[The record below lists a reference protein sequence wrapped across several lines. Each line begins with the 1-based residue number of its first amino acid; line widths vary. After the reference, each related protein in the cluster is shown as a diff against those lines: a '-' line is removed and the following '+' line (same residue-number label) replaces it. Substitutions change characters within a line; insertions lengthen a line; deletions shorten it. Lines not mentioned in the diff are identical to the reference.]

1 MWEPILNVLIAALG
15 MAVVLGLWYVLQ
27 MYLRYKSGCGK
38 DRDLLEFM
46 AHGCAGCK
54 GPGTCHSGP
63 EKEHHHEA
71 V

>member
-1 MWEPILNVLIAALG
+1 MREPILNVLIAALG

-54 GPGTCHSGP
+54 GPGTCHSDP
-63 EKEHHHEA
+63 AKEHHHEA